1 MAEEHQ
7 LTRRELRE
15 RERQLAAEREAQAQ
29 AAQQPAKAAQPD
41 APVQHS
47 SHHHA
52 AESTEPAQQD
62 AAPRQPVTEAPAR
75 RSRAHAHA
83 AAVAE
88 QNAEAVS
95 EKPVTEKATPQ
106 PLPRRSRE
114 RLPAADAPVPPRP
127 AAAQQGASVLPLLAE
142 EPRASKPEPAKAA
155 PVEESAKPA
164 EKAQPAASAQSA
176 AKPEPKPELKP
187 EVTSAEKAAAVLPK
201 RSPVAERVVAQ
212 NQHDGDGA
220 PKGASFIR
228 SEPVEKPETKA
239 SASDRAD
246 KDDADA
252 VQLTGGVS
260 TGPATASVLVL
271 PSTPEQNFTL
281 PLDSTG
287 DVVLTT
293 GSITL
298 PQLTTDTGI
307 IPAVF
312 ERDAGDPLADS
323 SDRLP
328 ITDENRPISA
338 VDTVRRYESDVI
350 LPSSPEHSRL
360 NAAAVWLLVGA
371 GVLIVAATAFV
382 LLRIFG

>member
-1 MAEEHQ
+1 MPKAE
-7 LTRRELRE
+7 T
-15 RERQLAAEREAQAQ
+15 
-29 AAQQPAKAAQPD
+29 K
-41 APVQHS
+41 
-47 SHHHA
+47 
-52 AESTEPAQQD
+52 AESK
-62 AAPRQPVTEAPAR
+62 
-75 RSRAHAHA
+75 
-83 AAVAE
+83 AE
-88 QNAEAVS
+88 
-95 EKPVTEKATPQ
+95 T
-106 PLPRRSRE
+106 R
-114 RLPAADAPVPPRP
+114 
-127 AAAQQGASVLPLLAE
+127 
-142 EPRASKPEPAKAA
+142 
-155 PVEESAKPA
+155 
-164 EKAQPAASAQSA
+164 
-176 AKPEPKPELKP
+176 P
-187 EVTSAEKAAAVLPK
+187 EVTPAEKAAAVLPR
-201 RSPVAERVVAQ
+201 RSQVAERVVAQ
-212 NQHDGDGA
+212 NLQEADGA

-228 SEPVEKPETKA
+228 TEPVDKPEPAKRPEPAEKTQPAEKT
-239 SASDRAD
+239 SAAD
-246 KDDADA
+246 Q
-252 VQLTGGVS
+252 VQLSGGVS
-260 TGPATASVLVL
+260 TGPATARVLVL

-360 NAAAVWLLVGA
+360 NAAGIWLLVGA